1 MKSLPNTLFN
11 QYIGLSFR
19 PLSSTVNLNRS
30 NFCSKWKPFKYLK
43 MACSP
48 WKLRIGRFSSFSFPW
63 CYGWVP
69 SILCPFS
76 SGCVIVCLHHSN
88 SGILRVNI
96 QHGLIMY
103 YCFLVYNLYFFFF
116 FSTWTNKS
124 PVQVRCTILDA
135 WGWCTGMT
143 QRIDMRREE
152 GGGFRI
158 GNTCIR
164 VVDSFWYNLYFFWKW
179 KCN

>member
-48 WKLRIGRFSSFSFPW
+48 WKLRIGRFSSFTFPW
-63 CYGWVP
+63 YYGWVP

-76 SGCVIVCLHHSN
+76 SGRVIVCLNHSN
-88 SGILRVNI
+88 SGILWVNF
-96 QHGLIMY
+96 QQGLIMY
-103 YCFLVYNLYFFFF
+103 YCFLVY
-116 FSTWTNKS
+116 
-124 PVQVRCTILDA
+124 D
-135 WGWCTGMT
+135 
-143 QRIDMRREE
+143 
-152 GGGFRI
+152 
-158 GNTCIR
+158 
-164 VVDSFWYNLYFFWKW
+164 LYFFWKW
-179 KCN
+179 KCKSLSCVWLFVTPWTIQAIEFSRPEYWSG